1 MMSVSGILIMNK
13 PRDFTSFDVI
23 AKLRGILKI
32 RRLGHTGTL
41 DPMAEGVLPVL
52 VGSATKACDILPN
65 ETKTYRAGFC
75 LGVVTDTQDIT
86 GAVLSTARAQVTQE
100 MLEAILPRFVGEI
113 QQVPPMYSA
122 VQINGKRLYDLAREG
137 KTVARPTRTVTVY
150 DITLVR
156 YDAAAG
162 EGVVEITCGK
172 GTYVR
177 TILHD
182 MGAAAGCGACMTS
195 LTRTMAS
202 GFALADALR
211 FVDVEQVMAEG
222 RLAEVLQPTQSL
234 FATLPKLILSEGQ
247 ARMYRNGVKLSLDR
261 LRGVTDEE
269 RYAVYDTAGAFI
281 GLAFANHE
289 EQLLRVCKNF
299 EER

>member
-1 MMSVSGILIMNK
+1 MSISGILVMNK

-52 VGSATKACDILPN
+52 VGTATKACDILPD
-65 ETKTYRAGFC
+65 ETKAYRAGFR
-75 LGVVTDTQDIT
+75 LGLVTDTQDIT
-86 GAVLSTARAQVTQE
+86 GKTLSTAAVNVTGSQ
-100 MLEAILPRFVGEI
+100 LEAVIPRFIGEI
-113 QQVPPMYSA
+113 QQIPPMYSA
-122 VQINGKRLYDLAREG
+122 VQIDGKRLYDLAREG
-137 KTVARPTRTVTVY
+137 KTIERPARSITVH
-150 DITLVR
+150 DIIITQ

-162 EGVVEITCGK
+162 AGVLEITCGK

-182 MGAAAGCGACMTS
+182 IGAVLGCGACMTS

-202 GFALADALR
+202 GYSLADAHT
-211 FVDVEQVMAEG
+211 FADVEQIMAEG
-222 RLAEVLQPTQSL
+222 RLEAVLQPTQSL
-234 FATLPKLILSEGQ
+234 FAALPRLTLPQGQ
-247 ARMYRNGVKLSLDR
+247 AKLYRNGVKLSLERVCGISQADR
-261 LRGVTDEE
+261 YT
-269 RYAVYDTAGAFI
+269 VYDTEGVFI
-281 GLAFANHE
+281 GLAQADRE
-289 EQLLRVCKNF
+289 EQLLRVFKNF

>member
-1 MMSVSGILIMNK
+1 MSISGILIMNK

-65 ETKTYRAGFC
+65 ETKAYRAGFR
-75 LGVVTDTQDIT
+75 LGVVTDTQDST
-86 GAVLSTARAQVTQE
+86 GTVLSTAEVHITQA
-100 MLEAILPRFVGEI
+100 MLEAVLPQFVGEI

-137 KTVARPTRTVTVY
+137 KTVERPARDVTVY
-150 DITLVR
+150 DITLAS
-156 YDAAAG
+156 YDEAAG

-182 MGAAAGCGACMTS
+182 MGAKLGCGACMTS

-202 GFALADALR
+202 GFSLADAVT
-211 FVDVEQVMAEG
+211 FADVEQIMAEG

-234 FATLPKLILSEGQ
+234 FADLPKLTLSEGQ
-247 ARMYRNGVKLSLDR
+247 AKLYRNGVKLSLDR
-261 LRGVTDEE
+261 LGGISAAD
-269 RYAVYDTAGAFI
+269 RYTVYDTAGVFI
-281 GLAFANHE
+281 GLAQADRE
-289 EQLLRVCKNF
+289 EQLLRVFKNF

>member
-1 MMSVSGILIMNK
+1 MSVSGVLIMNK

-52 VGSATKACDILPN
+52 VGSATKACDILPV
-65 ETKTYRAGFC
+65 ETKAYRAGFR
-75 LGVVTDTQDIT
+75 LGTVTDTQDST
-86 GAVLSTARAQVTQE
+86 GTVLSTAEVHITKE
-100 MLEAILPRFVGEI
+100 MLEAVLPQFVGTI

-137 KTVARPTRTVTVY
+137 KTVARAARNVTVY
-150 DITLVR
+150 DITLAC
-156 YDAAAG
+156 YDGAAG
-162 EGVVEITCGK
+162 EGVLEITCGK

-182 MGAAAGCGACMTS
+182 MGAALGCGACMIS
-195 LTRTMAS
+195 LTRTMAC
-202 GFALADALR
+202 GYPLADALT
-211 FVDVEQVMAEG
+211 FSDVKQIMVQG
-222 RLAEVLQPTQSL
+222 RLTEALKPTQSL
-234 FATLPKLILSEGQ
+234 FADLPRLTLSERQ
-247 ARMYRNGVKLSLDR
+247 AQLYRNGVKLSLDH
-261 LRGVTDEE
+261 LRGISGAD
-269 RYAVYDTAGAFI
+269 RYTVYDAAGAFI
-281 GLAFANHE
+281 GLAQADRE
-289 EQLLRVCKNF
+289 EQLLRVFKNF

>member
-1 MMSVSGILIMNK
+1 MSISGILIMNK

-52 VGSATKACDILPN
+52 VGTATKACDILPD
-65 ETKTYRAGFC
+65 ETKAYRAGFR

-86 GAVLSTARAQVTQE
+86 GQVLSTAAVSVTKE
-100 MLEAILPRFVGEI
+100 VLEAVIPRFIGAI
-113 QQVPPMYSA
+113 KQVPPMYSA

-137 KTVARPTRTVTVY
+137 KTVERAARSITVH
-150 DITLVR
+150 DITILQ

-162 EGVVEITCGK
+162 EGVLEITCGK

-182 MGAAAGCGACMTS
+182 IGEALGCGACMTS
-195 LTRTMAS
+195 LTRTVAS
-202 GFALADALR
+202 GYALADAYT
-211 FVDVEQVMAEG
+211 FADVEQIMAEG
-222 RLAEVLQPTQSL
+222 RLAEVLQPTESL
-234 FATLPKLILSEGQ
+234 FAALPKLILSEGQ
-247 ARMYRNGVKLSLDR
+247 AKMYRNGVKLSLDR
-261 LRGVTDEE
+261 IKGICAAE
-269 RYAVYDTAGAFI
+269 RYTVYDTASTFI
-281 GLAFANHE
+281 GLAQADRE
-289 EQLLRVCKNF
+289 EQVLRVFKNF

>member
-1 MMSVSGILIMNK
+1 MSVSGILIMNK

-65 ETKTYRAGFC
+65 ETKTYRAGFR

-86 GAVLSTARAQVTQE
+86 GTVLSSTEVHITQAILEAVLPQ
-100 MLEAILPRFVGEI
+100 FVGEI

-137 KTVARPTRTVTVY
+137 RIIERPARNVTVY
-150 DITLVR
+150 DITLVC
-156 YDAAAG
+156 YDVAAG
-162 EGVVEITCGK
+162 EGIVEITCGK

-182 MGAAAGCGACMTS
+182 MGAAVGCGACMTS
-195 LTRTMAS
+195 LIRTMAS
-202 GFALADALR
+202 GFILADALC
-211 FVDVEQVMAEG
+211 FADVEQIMSEG

-234 FATLPKLILSEGQ
+234 FATLPKLILSDGQ

-261 LRGVTDEE
+261 LRGVSDEE
-269 RYAVYDTAGAFI
+269 RYAVYDTAGGFI
-281 GLAFANHE
+281 GLAQADHE
-289 EQLLRVCKNF
+289 AQLLRVFKNF